1 MQGIVII
8 TMPFFMNTDQEL
20 KTSEYL
26 KGIVSNLPE
35 KPGIYQYLNA
45 EGTIIYV
52 GKAKNLKRRVYSYF
66 SKEHQPGKT
75 RVLVSKIA
83 DIRYIVVNSEEDA
96 LLLENNLIKKYKP
109 RYNVLLK
116 DDKTYPSIC
125 VQNEY
130 FPRVF
135 KTRRIIRNGS
145 SYYGPY
151 SHAPSMHAVLDL
163 IKHLYPLR
171 TCSLNLSPENI
182 RAGKFNVCLEY
193 HIKNCAGPCIGLQ
206 SQEEYLKNISEIKE
220 ILKGNTQEISKML
233 YQQMQDLA
241 AEMKFE
247 EAQKVKEKYALI
259 ENYRS
264 KSEVVS
270 SVLHNINVFSIEEDG
285 EKSAFINYLHITNG
299 AINQAF
305 TFEYKKKL
313 NETKEELLTL
323 GIIEMRERYKSAS
336 REIIVPFDIE
346 MELNNVTFTIPQ
358 RGDKKKLLELSLLN
372 VKQYKADRM
381 KQAEKLNP
389 EQRSMRLMK
398 EIQQE
403 LHLDRLPM
411 QIECFDNSNIQG
423 TDAVAACVVFK
434 KAKPSKNDYRK
445 YNIKTVVGADDYAS
459 MKEVVRRRYQRVLEE
474 ESPLP
479 DLIITDGGKGQME
492 VVRQV
497 MEELQLDIPIAGLA
511 KDRKHRTSEVL
522 FGFPPQT
529 IGIKQHSPLF
539 RLLEQIQ
546 DEVHRFA
553 ITFHRDKRSKRQVS
567 SALDSIKGIGEKT
580 KTLLLKEF
588 KSVKRIKEASMEE
601 VATVI
606 GESKAKIVK
615 EGLDNH

>member
-1 MQGIVII
+1 MEA
-8 TMPFFMNTDQEL
+8 DQKT

-26 KGIVSNLPE
+26 KGIVANLPE
-35 KPGIYQYLNA
+35 GPGIYKYLNA
-45 EGTIIYV
+45 EGIIIYV

-66 SKEHQPGKT
+66 SKEHEPGKT

-130 FPRVF
+130 FPRIF
-135 KTRRIIRNGS
+135 KTRKIIRNGS

-151 SHAPSMHAVLDL
+151 SHMPSMNAVLDL

-171 TCSLNLSPENI
+171 TCNLNLSPENI
-182 RAGKFNVCLEY
+182 RAGKFSVCLEY

-206 SQEEYLKNISEIKE
+206 SQEEYLRNIGEIKE
-220 ILKGNTQEISKML
+220 ILKGNTQDISRML
-233 YQQMQDLA
+233 FQQMQELA
-241 AEMKFE
+241 TEMKFE
-247 EAQKVKEKYALI
+247 EAQKIKEKYTLI

-270 SVLHNINVFSIEEDG
+270 SILHNIDVFSIEED
-285 EKSAFINYLHITNG
+285 ENNSAFVNYLHITNG

-305 TFEYKKKL
+305 TFEYKKRL
-313 NETKEELLTL
+313 NESKEELLTL
-323 GIIEMRERYKSAS
+323 GIIEMRERYKSLS
-336 REIIVPFDIE
+336 REIIVPFEID
-346 MELNNVTFTIPQ
+346 MELSNVVFTVPQ
-358 RGDKKKLLELSLLN
+358 RGDKKKLLELSQLN

-403 LHLDRLPM
+403 LHLDRPPL

-423 TDAVAACVVFK
+423 SDAVAACVVFK
-434 KAKPSKNDYRK
+434 KVKPSKQDYRK
-445 YNIKTVVGADDYAS
+445 YIIKTVEGPDDYAS
-459 MKEVVRRRYQRVLEE
+459 MKEVVRRRYQRAIDE
-474 ESPLP
+474 ESTLP

-492 VVRQV
+492 AVRQV
-497 MEELQLDIPIAGLA
+497 MEELHLTIPIAGLA
-511 KDRKHRTSEVL
+511 KDRKHRTSELL

-529 IGIKQHSPLF
+529 IGLKQHSPLF
-539 RLLEQIQ
+539 KLLEQIQ
-546 DEVHRFA
+546 NEVHRFA
-553 ITFHRDKRSKRQVS
+553 ITFHRDKRSKRQVA
-567 SALDSIKGIGEKT
+567 SALDTIKGIGEKT
-580 KTLLLKEF
+580 KTALLKEF
-588 KSVKRIKEASMEE
+588 KSVKRIKEASLEE
-601 VATVI
+601 ISAI
-606 GESKAKIVK
+606 AGEAKAKIIK
-615 EGLDNH
+615 EALPTPEATNRQ